1 MCYFSN
7 TEEEEDTCGLQ
18 VDWLSGKLC
27 RKRLLLIR
35 ILESGVVCWVYQDI
49 GKRHTQDKTGILK
62 CTYISSRVSKILFG
76 EKDGEGYW
84 VSVLARKQFLN
95 VQFERDIKV
104 WLNYR

>member
-35 ILESGVVCWVYQDI
+35 ILESGVVCWVYQAGYREKTHTRQNRHLKVHVYFKQSEQNTVW
-49 GKRHTQDKTGILK
+49 GKG
-62 CTYISSRVSKILFG
+62 
-76 EKDGEGYW
+76 W
-84 VSVLARKQFLN
+84 
-95 VQFERDIKV
+95 
-104 WLNYR
+104 